1 MALRTIR
8 IIEEEGFAQQAAE
21 KGDYL
26 LNGLQQTL
34 GDHPHVGEVRG
45 KGLMCGVEF
54 VKDRGT
60 KEEFAA
66 SDNVGSRLNAETQKR
81 GLFARLRGD
90 VYCLAPPVV
99 TTREQ
104 LDQIVDALAGATDAV
119 LG

>member
-8 IIEEEGFAQQAAE
+8 IIEEEGFPEQAAE
-21 KGDYL
+21 KGAYL
-26 LNGLQQTL
+26 LNGLRQAL

-45 KGLMCGVEF
+45 NGLMCAVEF

-60 KEEFAA
+60 KEEFGA
-66 SDNVGSRLNAETQKR
+66 SDNVGPRLNAETQKR
-81 GLFARLRGD
+81 GLFSRLRGD

-104 LDQIVDALAGATDAV
+104 LDRIVDALAGATEAV